1 MIKAILNMGSN
12 VTPINYNV
20 TKRNHR
26 MRVKRKKSENL
37 RNYARRI
44 RS

>member
-12 VTPINYNV
+12 VTPINYND
-20 TKRNHR
+20 TKRNQR
-26 MRVKRKKSENL
+26 MRVKREKSENF